1 MYNFEHGIENKF
13 SFSTFSL
20 EKKKNLSFVMAKMHL
35 KYTVFFV
42 CRCFDSC
49 RYQIHALWS
58 VTHIRCLPA
67 SHVAIDFGK
76 NAVTT
81 HRHYCN
87 QGMIKCQVFP
97 WNINEKKDDC
107 DKEIENKQFNPVFK
121 PLPFQAW
128 GSLLPLFES
137 DMFLYCINSVH
148 CLALHLIIQVFFVN
162 SQELLS

>member
-67 SHVAIDFGK
+67 SHVAIDFGE

-81 HRHYCN
+81 LRHCCS
-87 QGMIKCQVFP
+87 QGMIKC
-97 WNINEKKDDC
+97 WNINKEKKEL
-107 DKEIENKQFNPVFK
+107 KKFKVNNLSRGSNPYHFLNQTCFFTVLAVFIACT
-121 PLPFQAW
+121 P
-128 GSLLPLFES
+128 SH
-137 DMFLYCINSVH
+137 NSS
-148 CLALHLIIQVFFVN
+148 FFVN
-162 SQELLS
+162 SQELLSWQY